1 MPTHIDTITG
11 LRQAVPLA
19 PYTTFKVG
27 GPARY
32 FLEATSREQIAD
44 TVRAARADKL
54 PVTVLGGGSNVLIS
68 DAGIDG
74 VVIVIKTTGVQI
86 DGTHVVAE
94 AGTLLQRCIQDT
106 IKAGLAGLEH
116 LVGIPGSIGGAIAGN
131 AGTAQRWIA
140 ENISSVWIVD
150 EHSNIVQ
157 LPKAVCNFSYRNSR
171 FKNSQNEFILA
182 GEFDLTPDDV
192 GNIRKRSAEFIAKRK
207 KQPAGDACAGCI
219 FKNTDSLPAGKII
232 DELGLK
238 GKRIGGAY
246 VSEDHGN
253 FIVNDGTA
261 TAEDIIILISYIKQ
275 QVRDTRG
282 IQLHEE
288 VRMLGF

>member
-1 MPTHIDTITG
+1 MPTHIETITG
-11 LRQAVPLA
+11 ISKTVPLA
-19 PYTTFKVG
+19 PYTTFRVG

-32 FLEATSREQIAD
+32 LIEATSREQIAN

-54 PVTVLGGGSNVLIS
+54 PITILGGGSNVLIS

-140 ENISSVWIVD
+140 ENITSVWIVD
-150 EHSNIVQ
+150 ERSEIIQ
-157 LPKAVCNFSYRNSR
+157 LPKEACNFSYRNSR
-171 FKNSQNEFILA
+171 FKNSQTEFILA

-192 GNIRKRSAEFIAKRK
+192 VSIRKRSAEFIAKRK

-219 FKNTDSLPAGKII
+219 FKNTDTIPAGKLI

-261 TAEDIIILISYIKQ
+261 TAEDIVILISYIKQ
-275 QVRDTRG
+275 QVRDARG